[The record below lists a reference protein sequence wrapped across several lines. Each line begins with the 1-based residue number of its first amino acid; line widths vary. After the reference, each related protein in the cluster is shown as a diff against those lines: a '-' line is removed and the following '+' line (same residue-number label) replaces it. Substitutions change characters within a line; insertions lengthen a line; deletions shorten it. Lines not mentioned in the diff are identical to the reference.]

1 LPSWP
6 AAPTGGEVL
15 PTGGAPE
22 DGGGNP
28 WGGDI
33 AGTVADAITAFV
45 AKVVAQTSGP
55 VFDLLGRTVLATP
68 DLTHQAQVRALW
80 TACLVAADT
89 GFVLF
94 IVIAGVQLAAR
105 ETVQT
110 RYGFK
115 QLIPRLLVGMIAAN
129 CALPVIAQAITLT
142 NAVTAAVTHE
152 ALDTTTTH
160 AAVHQIATQALHQH
174 NFLESCLELGIIVL
188 AVAVLLSFVARL
200 AILILLIAGSPLA
213 LACFALPQT
222 DGVARLWC
230 RAIGGVLGIQI
241 AQAVTLV
248 ALARVFLTPRA
259 HLLLGFPTD
268 ANSLINLLVAITLLW
283 IMCKIPG
290 WVRRLVFRQP
300 LTLLPGRPHLV
311 PRTVSR
317 VVKAVVITKTL
328 GALGVFGH
336 RTAGHAATRPHAAS
350 TGPRVRRA
358 PGARPAAARPAR
370 RTGTTRPTPARP
382 APAGPAAF
390 SHAPVTQT
398 PLPGPAGYTGPPAFS
413 HAPAPATPRRLA
425 GPPPTPRFSHAA
437 ATHQPGPPPAP
448 RPSVPRFSHPAQ
460 PATAAAALARPATLA
475 PPPAA
480 VFSHAPAAEA
490 APRRPPTPATP
501 VFSDAPTP
509 APPSPHRRRIRTR
522 STPTGS
528 THIGSTDTKASS

>member
-6 AAPTGGEVL
+6 TAPTGGEIL

-22 DGGGNP
+22 NGGGNP
-28 WGGDI
+28 WGWDI

-68 DLTHQAQVRALW
+68 DLTHQDQVRALW
-80 TACLVAADT
+80 TACLAAADT

-115 QLIPRLLVGMIAAN
+115 QLIPRLLFGMIAAN
-129 CALPVIAQAITLT
+129 CALPVIAQAITLA
-142 NAVTAAVTHE
+142 NAVTAAVTHQ
-152 ALDTTTTH
+152 ALDATTTR

-188 AVAVLLSFVARL
+188 AVAVLVSFVARL

-230 RAIGGVLGIQI
+230 RAFAGVLAIQI
-241 AQAVTLV
+241 AQTVTLV
-248 ALARVFLTPRA
+248 ALARVFLTSRA
-259 HLLLGFPTD
+259 HLLFGFPAD
-268 ANSLINLLVAITLLW
+268 ANSLVNLLVAATLLW

-311 PRTVSR
+311 PHTVSR
-317 VVKAVVITKTL
+317 VVKAVVITKAL

-336 RTAGHAATRPHAAS
+336 RTASRAATRPHAGAA
-350 TGPRVRRA
+350 GPRVRRA
-358 PGARPAAARPAR
+358 PTARPAAARPTR
-370 RTGTTRPTPARP
+370 RTGTASPAPVRP
-382 APAGPAAF
+382 APVRPASVRPASAGLAAF

-398 PLPGPAGYTGPPAFS
+398 PLPASVG
-413 HAPAPATPRRLA
+413 HA
-425 GPPPTPRFSHAA
+425 GPPTFSHTPAAAPPHTPAGRPPAPRFSHAA
-437 ATHQPGPPPAP
+437 TAQQPVPPPTT
-448 RPSVPRFSHPAQ
+448 RPAAPRFSQ
-460 PATAAAALARPATLA
+460 PATPPTVMARPTAPAATD
-475 PPPAA
+475 PRA
-480 VFSHAPAAEA
+480 VFSHASTAQA
-490 APRRPPTPATP
+490 APRRPPAPATP
-501 VFSDAPTP
+501 AFSDAPTP
-509 APPSPHRRRIRTR
+509 TPHRRRIRTR
-522 STPTGS
+522 R
-528 THIGSTDTKASS
+528 TDTKASP